1 MKINTL
7 SQNNPAFGVRM
18 SYKKATVGDAKN
30 QAKKMPQ
37 KLIACQKIHLLIA
50 NNIQKNYNERPLSN
64 LLNSI
69 KHSITAGF
77 SQYFKNALQES
88 QKTIEQAFYET
99 CDKLFDVQLTDK
111 KKNRY
116 QLNKLQRKYIITS
129 CIEFNKPNTSHYSAK
144 NIALIHLHV
153 QNNLNIKCSLDTIKN
168 HTYAVFRIPK
178 IYNKFMNNAN
188 CPKKLKNFYE
198 YIKKKNMTTTY
209 NMVYNDFDIFKY
221 SIEKYNEA
229 FPYKAL
235 KFEEE

>member
-18 SYKKATVGDAKN
+18 SYKKATVGDTKN

-50 NNIQKNYNERPLSN
+50 NSIQKSYDERPLSN

-77 SQYFKNALQES
+77 SQNLKNALQES

-144 NIALIHLHV
+144 NIDLIHLHV

>member
-18 SYKKATVGDAKN
+18 SYKKATVGDVKN

-50 NNIQKNYNERPLSN
+50 NNIQKSYNERPLSN

-69 KHSITAGF
+69 KHSITAGL
-77 SQYFKNALQES
+77 SQHFKNALQES
-88 QKTIEQAFYET
+88 HKTIEQAFYET

-111 KKNRY
+111 KKDRY
-116 QLNKLQRKYIITS
+116 QLTKLQRKYIITS

-144 NIALIHLHV
+144 NIDLIHFHV

-168 HTYAVFRIPK
+168 YTYAVFRIPK
-178 IYNKFMNNAN
+178 IYNKFMSNAN
-188 CPKKLKNFYE
+188 CPKKLKNFHE
-198 YIKKKNMTTTY
+198 YIKKQNMTTTY
-209 NMVYNDFDIFKY
+209 NIVYNDFDIFKY

>member
-7 SQNNPAFGVRM
+7 SQNNPAFGVRIPI
-18 SYKKATVGDAKN
+18 KKATVGDAKN

-37 KLIACQKIHLLIA
+37 KLIACQKIHMLIA
-50 NNIQKNYNERPLSN
+50 NSIQKNYNERPLSN

-69 KHSITAGF
+69 KYNITAGF

-144 NIALIHLHV
+144 NIDLIHLHV